1 MKRLQDHRS
10 YCKKWQKQQEKQ
22 GFDMPTDLVDRL
34 FQQNGNFDCYMGKSD
49 ASKRENYGGLKLTD
63 QILKIV
69 YVAIEKLIRQE
80 KSIDEMQL
88 GFMPGYRTTNA
99 IFILR

>member
-1 MKRLQDHRS
+1 MA
-10 YCKKWQKQQEKQ
+10 
-22 GFDMPTDLVDRL
+22 TDLVARL
-34 FQQNGNFDCYMGKSD
+34 FQQNGNFDCFMGKSD
-49 ASKRENYGGLKLTD
+49 ALKIENYGGLKLRD

-69 YVAIEKLIRQE
+69 YIAIEKLIRQE

-88 GFMPGYRTTNA
+88 GFMPVYRTTNA